1 MVKKLFKKEL
11 KFEIENNNEIENL
24 VQKINLKDEMGQYKI
39 RKSHLLQQK
48 LMLQDLIF
56 TESNNHLYYN
66 NKLFDKYLSDDEPNL
81 LIPQRITKYDIK
93 NILNK

>member
-39 RKSHLLQQK
+39 RKSH
-48 LMLQDLIF
+48 
-56 TESNNHLYYN
+56 YYN
-66 NKLFDKYLSDDEPNL
+66 TNE
-81 LIPQRITKYDIK
+81 
-93 NILNK
+93 